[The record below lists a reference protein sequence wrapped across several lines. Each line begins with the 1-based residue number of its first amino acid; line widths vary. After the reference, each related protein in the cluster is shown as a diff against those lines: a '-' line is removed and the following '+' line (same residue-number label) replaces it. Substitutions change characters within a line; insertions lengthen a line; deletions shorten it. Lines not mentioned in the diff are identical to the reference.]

1 MKLFPLI
8 WSNLWRRKLRTLFT
22 LAAALFTF
30 ALFGI
35 LAAVNLAFG
44 MGVDVSGADRLVVIH
59 KISLIMPLPISY
71 GGRIAAVPGV
81 SALTHMNWFGGIY
94 QDPKNFFPQ
103 MAVDTPTFF
112 DLYPEYVVPPNQKK
126 DWEADRSGAIVG
138 RDLAERFKWKV
149 GDKIPIQG
157 TIFRRKDGSAMW
169 DFNVDGIYEPGRKGV
184 DATQFFFHYDYLKE
198 GSRAGTFSDMVGW
211 YTVRIADP
219 NRAADVSRRIDALF
233 ANSPYETKTSTEKA
247 FAQSFANQMGNIG
260 AIVRYVVSAVLF
272 GMLLVIGNTMSQ
284 AVRER
289 TNELAVLKTLGFGNG
304 LVLFLVIAE
313 SCLLALTGAGLGLL
327 FSWGVLTPLVGK
339 ALKQFLPV
347 FYIPGW
353 GIALGLGIALVLG
366 LLTGLLPGIQ
376 AMRLRIVD
384 ALRKV

>member
-8 WSNLWRRKLRTLFT
+8 WSNLWRRKLRTVFT
-22 LAAALFTF
+22 LLAALFTF
-30 ALFGI
+30 ALFGV

-44 MGVDVSGADRLVVIH
+44 MGVDISGANRLVVIH
-59 KISLIMPLPISY
+59 KISLIMPLPVAY
-71 GGRIAAVPGV
+71 QGRIAAVPGV
-81 SALTHMNWFGGIY
+81 DAVTHMNWFGGIY
-94 QDPKNFFPQ
+94 KDPKNFFAQ

-112 DLYPEYVVPPNQKK
+112 DLYPEYVVPPAQKK
-126 DWEADRSGAIVG
+126 AWEEDRAGVIVG
-138 RDLAERFKWKV
+138 RDLAQRFGWKI
-149 GDKIPIQG
+149 GDKVPIQG
-157 TIFRRKDGSAMW
+157 TIFSHKDGSRMW
-169 DFNVDGIYEPGRKGV
+169 DFNVDGIYTPGKKGV
-184 DATQFFFHYDYLKE
+184 DATQFFFHYEYLKE
-198 GSRAGTFSDMVGW
+198 AASRGNDMVGW
-211 YTVRIADP
+211 YTIRVKDA
-219 NRAADVSRRIDALF
+219 NQAASISKTIDGLF

-260 AIVRYVVSAVLF
+260 LIVRYVVSAVLF
-272 GMLLVIGNTMSQ
+272 GMLLVIGNTMAQS
-284 AVRER
+284 VRER

-313 SCLLALTGAGLGLL
+313 SCLLALTGAVLGLL
-327 FSWGVLTPLVGK
+327 FSWAVLTPLVGMMM
-339 ALKQFLPV
+339 KQFLPV

-353 GIALGLGIALVLG
+353 GIALGLAIALVLG

>member
-30 ALFGI
+30 ALFGV

-44 MGVDVSGADRLVVIH
+44 MGVDISGADRLVVIH
-59 KISLIMPLPISY
+59 KISLIMPLPVSY

-81 SALTHMNWFGGIY
+81 SAVTHMNWFGGIY
-94 QDPKNFFPQ
+94 KDPKNFFTQ

-112 DLYPEYVVPPNQKK
+112 DLYPEYVVPPDQKK
-126 DWEADRSGAIVG
+126 AWEADRSGAIVG
-138 RDLAERFKWKV
+138 RDLAERFKWKI

-157 TIFRRKDGSAMW
+157 TIFRRKDGSKMW
-169 DFNVDGIYEPGRKGV
+169 DFNIDGIYEPGKKGV

-198 GSRAGTFSDMVGW
+198 GGRTGTFSDMVGL

-219 NRAADVSRRIDALF
+219 DRAVDISRRIDGLF

-313 SCLLALTGAGLGLL
+313 SCLLALAGAGLGLL
-327 FSWGVLTPLVGK
+327 LSWGVLAPVISKLFR
-339 ALKQFLPV
+339 QFLPV
-347 FYIPGW
+347 FYVPGW
-353 GIALGLGIALVLG
+353 GVALGFGVALVLG
-366 LLTGLLPGIQ
+366 LLTGLLPGLQ

>member
-8 WSNLWRRKLRTLFT
+8 WSNLWRRKLRTVFT
-22 LAAALFTF
+22 LLAALFTF
-30 ALFGI
+30 ALFGV

-44 MGVDVSGADRLVVIH
+44 MGVDISGANRLVVIH
-59 KISLIMPLPISY
+59 KISLIMPLPIAY
-71 GGRIAAVPGV
+71 KGRIAAVQGV
-81 SALTHMNWFGGIY
+81 DAVTHMNWFGGIY
-94 QDPKNFFPQ
+94 KDPKNFFAQ

-112 DLYPEYVVPPNQKK
+112 DLYPEYVVPPAQKK
-126 DWEADRSGAIVG
+126 AWEEDRAGAIVG
-138 RDLAERFKWKV
+138 RDLAQRFGWKI

-157 TIFRRKDGSAMW
+157 TIYSKKDHSRMW
-169 DFNVDGIYEPGRKGV
+169 DFNIDGIYEPGKKGV
-184 DATQFFFHYDYLKE
+184 DATQFFFHYEYLKE
-198 GSRAGTFSDMVGW
+198 AASRGGDLVGW
-211 YTVRIADP
+211 YTI
-219 NRAADVSRRIDALF
+219 RIDDPDKAAAISKTVDGLF

-272 GMLLVIGNTMSQ
+272 GMLLVIGNTMAQS
-284 AVRER
+284 VRER
-289 TNELAVLKTLGFGNG
+289 TNELAVLKTLGFSNG

-313 SCLLALTGAGLGLL
+313 SCLLALTGAALGLL
-327 FSWGVLTPLVGK
+327 FSWAVLTPVVGMMM
-339 ALKQFLPV
+339 KQFLPV

-353 GIALGLGIALVLG
+353 GIALGLAIALLLG

>member
-30 ALFGI
+30 ALFGV

-44 MGVDVSGADRLVVIH
+44 MGVDVSGANRLVVIH
-59 KISLIMPLPISY
+59 KISLIMPLPVAY
-71 GGRIAAVPGV
+71 KERIAAVPGV
-81 SALTHMNWFGGIY
+81 NALTHMNWFGGIY
-94 QDPKNFFPQ
+94 KDPKNFFAQ

-112 DLYPEYVVPPNQKK
+112 DLYPEYVVPPEQKK
-126 DWEADRSGAIVG
+126 AWEADRSGAIVG
-138 RDLAERFKWKV
+138 RDLAERFGWKI
-149 GDKIPIQG
+149 GDKIPLQG
-157 TIFRRKDGSAMW
+157 TIFRRKDGSKMW
-169 DFNVDGIYEPGRKGV
+169 DFNIDGIYTPGKKGV

-198 GSRAGTFSDMVGW
+198 GGRTATFNDMVGW
-211 YTVRIADP
+211 YTVRINDP
-219 NRAADVSRRIDALF
+219 AHATDISQRIDSLF
-233 ANSPYETKTSTEKA
+233 ANSSYETKTSTEKA

-260 AIVRYVVSAVLF
+260 AIVRYVVSAVLC

-284 AVRER
+284 SVRER

-339 ALKQFLPV
+339 LLKQFLPV

-366 LLTGLLPGIQ
+366 ILTGLLPGIQ

>member
-1 MKLFPLI
+1 MKFFALI
-8 WSNLWRRKLRTLFT
+8 WGNLWRRKLRTIFT
-22 LAAALFTF
+22 LLAALFTF
-30 ALFGI
+30 ALFGVM
-35 LAAVNLAFG
+35 AAVNLAFG
-44 MGVDVSGADRLVVIH
+44 MGVDVSGANRLVVIH
-59 KISLIMPLPISY
+59 KISLIMPLPVSY
-71 GGRIAAVPGV
+71 KERIATVPGV
-81 SALTHMNWFGGIY
+81 EALTHMNWFGGIY
-94 QDPKNFFPQ
+94 KEPKNFFAQ

-112 DLYPEYVVPPNQKK
+112 DLYPEYVVPPDQKK
-126 DWEADRSGAIVG
+126 AWLADRSGAIVG
-138 RDLAERFKWKV
+138 RDLAERFGWKV

-157 TIFRRKDGSAMW
+157 TIYPRKDGTRLW
-169 DFNVDGIYEPGRKGV
+169 TFNIDGLYEPGKKGV

-198 GSRAGTFSDMVGW
+198 AARGADIVGW
-211 YTVRIADP
+211 YTIRIADP
-219 NRAADVSRRIDALF
+219 ARSGEISKRIDSLF

-272 GMLLVIGNTMSQ
+272 GMLLVIGNTMAQS
-284 AVRER
+284 VRER
-289 TNELAVLKTLGFGNG
+289 TNELAVLKTLGFSNK

-313 SCLLALTGAGLGLL
+313 SCLLALAGAGLGLL
-327 FSWGVLTPLVGK
+327 FSWGVLTPVVGMMM
-339 ALKQFLPV
+339 KQFLPV

-353 GIALGLGIALVLG
+353 GIVLGLGIALVLG

>member
-8 WSNLWRRKLRTLFT
+8 WSNLWRRPVRTGLT
-22 LAAALFTF
+22 LLAALFTF

-44 MGVDVSGADRLVVIH
+44 MGVDASGADRLVVIH
-59 KISLIMPLPISY
+59 KISLIMPLPVSY
-71 GGRIAAVPGV
+71 MGRIAAVPGV

-94 QDPKNFFPQ
+94 KDPKNFFTQ

-112 DLYPEYVVPPNQKK
+112 DLYPEYVVPPDQKK
-126 DWEADRSGAIVG
+126 AWEADRTGAIVG
-138 RDLAERFKWKV
+138 RDVAERFGWKI

-157 TIFRRKDGSAMW
+157 TIFRRKDGSKMW
-169 DFNVDGIYEPGRKGV
+169 DFNIDGIYQPGRKGV

-198 GSRAGTFSDMVGW
+198 GSRTGTFTDMVGL

-219 NRAADVSRRIDALF
+219 GRAAEISQRIDGLF

-327 FSWGVLTPLVGK
+327 LSWGVLTPIVGK
-339 ALKQFLPV
+339 LVKQFLPL
-347 FYIPGW
+347 FYLPGW